1 MVVVL
6 SSFTTV
12 TVDTVVAFTVVFTS
26 LSAEFTLSTIWV
38 MFVSVSGF
46 GVVVVVV
53 RGGTVVLDGFL
64 VAGGSEITK
73 LQ

>member
-64 VAGGSEITK
+64 VAVGSEITK